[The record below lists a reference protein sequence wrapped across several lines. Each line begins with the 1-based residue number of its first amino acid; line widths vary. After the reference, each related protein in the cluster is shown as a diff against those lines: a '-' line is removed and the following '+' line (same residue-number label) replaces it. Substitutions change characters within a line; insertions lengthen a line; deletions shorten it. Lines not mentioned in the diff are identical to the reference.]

1 MEKATGPKSVQSLY
15 ALRELAW
22 DYPALDNWPDE
33 EGVLLTLR
41 ERTADLRGPSSLDHA
56 QILEQMGNRAAK
68 NRQFDKALDW
78 MDQAIEIAQEL
89 PDASLQLAGMMQ
101 ERASIVSAKEGAPN
115 GPFLE
120 PQGSRGGPA
129 GRWMNSDAFERTD
142 GARLEGRPAGVIGSG
157 QPAVGGGVRP
167 APEPPVPLPDGGAS
181 PSPQP

>member
-101 ERASIVSAKEGAPN
+101 ERANIVGAREGGPN
-115 GPFLE
+115 QPFFE
-120 PQGSRGGPA
+120 PLGSQVRPA
-129 GRWMNSDAFERTD
+129 GRWMNSDAFQRTD
-142 GARLEGRPAGVIGSG
+142 GARLEGVPSG
-157 QPAVGGGVRP
+157 AKGASQQGVRGGIRP
-167 APEPPVPLPDGGAS
+167 GPEPPSTQPKGGTQS
-181 PSPQP
+181 SEP